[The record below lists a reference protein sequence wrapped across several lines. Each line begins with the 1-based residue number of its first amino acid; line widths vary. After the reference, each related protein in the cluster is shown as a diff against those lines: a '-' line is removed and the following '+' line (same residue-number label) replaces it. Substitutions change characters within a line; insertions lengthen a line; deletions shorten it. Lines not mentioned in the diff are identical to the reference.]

1 VESPR
6 GTAAASPHRSAVR
19 HAAAIVTAALVA
31 GIAIRCALIVV
42 APRYGFLGDH
52 ADYVCWGRQAVS
64 RGVLDLYRTS
74 PSTCPTI
81 VYPSGGE
88 AQIFNTGSNQRLNYP
103 PLAAYVFWGAGRT
116 LAAIDPPQTANTVAS
131 RAVYAITTSVAELV
145 TAVGAAALVGLY
157 AGATVAASAFALTF
171 LAPPLLADGP
181 FWGQTEAWILAPA
194 VWMVWAMARER
205 WLLAGALW
213 GVALALKPSGLLFA
227 PVWAYAFL
235 FRTRRARVLLGG
247 VAAALVVN
255 AAALPFWLSSGAA
268 WLQASYLA
276 NYVYDLH
283 WTTMLTFNVWY
294 IDLLLTERIDS
305 RAPLLGL
312 PRDLWGTG
320 LLVLGILGAF
330 ALARRWERRHPQ
342 RSRLGVLPLATL
354 VTLAAVN
361 LPTRVHGTYTAFMA
375 PFVICTAF
383 LVPRAWPGAAA
394 ILVTATLQILS
405 WQWGHLLAVH
415 VLPNENQ
422 LPPARYAERR
432 ALRARDRPR
441 EWALTLASLGAAAAV
456 SGAVATARARPE
468 EMEGDSGA
476 ATRDAP
482 G

>member
-1 VESPR
+1 MPR
-6 GTAAASPHRSAVR
+6 DRGATAAPPHRSAVR
-19 HAAAIVTAALVA
+19 RAAVIVAAALVA
-31 GIAIRCALIVV
+31 GIGVRIALLAV

-52 ADYVCWGRQAVS
+52 VDYVCWGRQAVT
-64 RGVLDLYRTS
+64 RGVLNLYRTPPS
-74 PSTCPTI
+74 PCSAV
-81 VYPSGGE
+81 VYPSGGS
-88 AQIFNTGSNQRLNYP
+88 AQLLNTGSNQRLNYP
-103 PLAAYVFWGAGRT
+103 PLAAYIFWGSGHA
-116 LAAIDPPQTANTVAS
+116 LAALDPSQTANTVTS
-131 RAVYAITTSVAELV
+131 RAVYGLATSLAELV
-145 TAVGAAALVGLY
+145 TAAGAAVLVGLY
-157 AGATVAASAFALTF
+157 AGTTAAASAFALTL

-181 FWGQTEAWILAPA
+181 FWGQTESWILAPA
-194 VWMVWAMARER
+194 IWMVWAMARER

-235 FRTRRARVLLGG
+235 FRTPRARVLLGG
-247 VAAALVVN
+247 VAAAVMLNVV
-255 AAALPFWLSSGAA
+255 ALPFWLSSGAA
-268 WLQASYLA
+268 WLQTTYLA

-294 IDLLLTERIDS
+294 IDLLLTERLDS

-320 LLVLGILGAF
+320 LLVLGLLGAF
-330 ALARRWERRHPQ
+330 ALARRWERRHPE
-342 RSRLGVLPLATL
+342 RSWLGILPLATL
-354 VTLAAVN
+354 VTIAAVN
-361 LPTRVHGTYTAFMA
+361 LPTRVHGTYAAFMA

-405 WQWGHLLAVH
+405 WQWGNLLAVH

-441 EWALTLASLGAAAAV
+441 EWALALASLSAAAAV
-456 SGAVATARARPE
+456 AGAVAAAHPRRKEREGGTHCTA
-468 EMEGDSGA
+468 G
-476 ATRDAP
+476 DAP
-482 G
+482 P